1 MSNHFGI
8 ARTFFLCGMVDFV
21 CLGLFLVYAGSQF
34 QPQGQLSGSNGNLSS
49 AESKNRKRM
58 ESEKAKKQQKMLML
72 KGSANAAKKGNKGD
86 KVVIGKGGGG
96 KGGGGK
102 GGGGKGG
109 GEAGLGSI
117 VPTMAMA
124 AVKISLMVSPI
135 AVAWALLYSP
145 L

>member
-1 MSNHFGI
+1 MIHPHTTSQNTLSTSPAIH
-8 ARTFFLCGMVDFV
+8 
-21 CLGLFLVYAGSQF
+21 LVTGGNTNNKGAGGRDMAMKWSAT
-34 QPQGQLSGSNGNLSS
+34 PLLTTSYDSNGDAL
-49 AESKNRKRM
+49 
-58 ESEKAKKQQKMLML
+58 
-72 KGSANAAKKGNKGD
+72 AA
-86 KVVIGKGGGG
+86 
-96 KGGGGK
+96 